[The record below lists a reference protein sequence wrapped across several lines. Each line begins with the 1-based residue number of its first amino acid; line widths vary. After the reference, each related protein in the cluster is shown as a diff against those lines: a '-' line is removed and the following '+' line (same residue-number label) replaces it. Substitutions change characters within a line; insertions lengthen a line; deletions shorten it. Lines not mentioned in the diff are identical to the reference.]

1 MADPKTNYDIVAAQ
15 EKTLI
20 FDHFDYE
27 DAWNLGRILAEK
39 AISRKLP
46 VAVEIVLN
54 GYLVFRYGCPGS
66 NISNDIWLQRKVNT
80 VTMMQISTL
89 RTYYM
94 PLVGQD
100 DICRDWHLKP
110 DTYATLGGGFPI
122 TVKGT
127 GLVGVAAVSG
137 LPHHLDHD
145 LVIDAISEY
154 LGVEV
159 ERALEG

>member
-1 MADPKTNYDIVAAQ
+1 MPDHEKNYQLVLAQ
-15 EKTLI
+15 EEALR
-20 FDHFDYE
+20 FDHFDYQ
-27 DAWNLGRILAEK
+27 DAWKLGTILAEK
-39 AISRKLP
+39 ALARKLP

-80 VTMMQISTL
+80 VTMMQVSTL
-89 RTYYM
+89 HTYYM

-122 TVKGT
+122 IIKGT

-145 LVIDAISEY
+145 LVIDAISEF
-154 LGVEV
+154 LQIDV
-159 ERALEG
+159 ERVLED